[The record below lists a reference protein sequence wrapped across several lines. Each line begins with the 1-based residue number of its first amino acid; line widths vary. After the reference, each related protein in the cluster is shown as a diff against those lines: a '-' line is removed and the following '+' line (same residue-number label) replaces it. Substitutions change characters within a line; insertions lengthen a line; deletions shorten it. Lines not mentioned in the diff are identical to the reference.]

1 MDDFLGMAIKIS
13 MVGICCCILAGSY
26 RLLFFVGMAVLSLM
40 TTESMFPEYPDTHRL
55 PFEFDPATIK
65 VAVAHPKPDNS
76 AYLAAM
82 REFRERY
89 EQAERDMGAPVEIA
103 ELVFRRKL

>member
-1 MDDFLGMAIKIS
+1 
-13 MVGICCCILAGSY
+13 
-26 RLLFFVGMAVLSLM
+26 
-40 TTESMFPEYPDTHRL
+40 MFPEFPEEPRRPLTL
-55 PFEFDPATIK
+55 DPATIRA
-65 VAVAHPKPDNS
+65 AVSVPKPDNS

-103 ELVFRRKL
+103 ALEFKRKS